1 MSPRQ
6 ISHSRV
12 THQDLTLEDE
22 ILFGHPAPTFLLFVT
37 NTGTLSLFGPLQ
49 GQFLGC
55 YHRVPLSHSLG
66 RRRLPL
72 LLQLGPGEILAE
84 PQLVFLS
91 VLLPPAMFNCI
102 IPMMD

>member
-22 ILFGHPAPTFLLFVT
+22 ILFGHPDPTFLLLVT
-37 NTGTLSLFGPLQ
+37 NTGTHSLFGPLQ

-55 YHRVPLSHSLG
+55 YHRVPISHSLG
-66 RRRLPL
+66 RRGLPL
-72 LLQLGPGEILAE
+72 LLQLGPGEVLAE
-84 PQLVFLS
+84 LQLVFLS
-91 VLLPPAMFNCI
+91 VLLPPVQKVI
-102 IPMMD
+102 DWLT